1 MVSTSK
7 RRDLTLDRFPRTQ
20 QPLFLNFQRSAT
32 FTLLHSKIKE
42 IACPFLSLEIAMIE
56 PSAQQS
62 HPEVMRR
69 LEALENKYEKR
80 ISSLESRMEGRMFS
94 LEKRISRLDDR
105 LQLFDSRIDNLDG
118 RIITSDRRI
127 TRADDRIDK
136 AEVRTSKG
144 LDKSEKRIK
153 QLEDRLNNVG
163 VRCDNNLET
172 NTKFSWD
179 GYKI

>member
-7 RRDLTLDRFPRTQ
+7 RRDSTLDRFPRTQ

-62 HPEVMRR
+62 HSEVMRR

-118 RIITSDRRI
+118 RI

-136 AEVRTSKG
+136 AEVRTSKA